1 VTRTEA
7 ARTSSGST
15 LQLLRI
21 ASLASL
27 VALLWQFVTAGQLV
41 AGTDLTVMHA
51 IGAGAL
57 HVTTGITVIAAF
69 LHWRRT
75 RADQHVLVCA
85 AVVFVTTFVQA
96 AFGGAG
102 NLAAHVPG
110 ALVVTV
116 GVVWLAAWALR
127 APR

>member
-41 AGTDLTVMHA
+41 AGTDLTVLHA
-51 IGAGAL
+51 VGAGAL

-85 AVVFVTTFVQA
+85 AVVFVMTFVQA

>member
-1 VTRTEA
+1 MTRSET
-7 ARTSSGST
+7 ARTGSDST

-21 ASLASL
+21 AALASV
-27 VALLWQFVTAGQLV
+27 VALLWQFVTAGQLLSNNNI
-41 AGTDLTVMHA
+41 LTLHA

-57 HVTTGITVIAAF
+57 HVTTGVTLVAAF

-75 RADQHVLVCA
+75 RTDQPVLIWA
-85 AVVFVTTFVQA
+85 AVVFVLTFVQA
-96 AFGGAG
+96 ALGGAG

-116 GVVWLAAWALR
+116 GVVWLAVWSLR
-127 APR
+127 AAR

>member
-1 VTRTEA
+1 MTRTEA
-7 ARTSSGST
+7 ARTGSGST
-15 LQLLRI
+15 LQFLRF
-21 ASLASL
+21 AALASL

-41 AGTDLTVMHA
+41 SGKDLTVLHA

-57 HVTTGITVIAAF
+57 HVTTGLTLVAAF

-85 AVVFVTTFVQA
+85 AVVFALTFVQA

-116 GVVWLAAWALR
+116 GVVWLAIWALR

>member
-1 VTRTEA
+1 MTRTEA
-7 ARTSSGST
+7 ARTGSRST

-21 ASLASL
+21 ASLASV

-41 AGTDLTVMHA
+41 SGTDITVLHA

-57 HVTTGITVIAAF
+57 HVTTGVTAIAAF

-75 RADQHVLVCA
+75 RSDQPVLVWA
-85 AVVFVTTFVQA
+85 AIVFVLTFVQA
-96 AFGGAG
+96 ALGGAG

>member
-1 VTRTEA
+1 MTRTETS
-7 ARTSSGST
+7 RTASGST

-21 ASLASL
+21 AALASV

-41 AGTDLTVMHA
+41 SSGDLGVLHA

-57 HVTTGITVIAAF
+57 HVTTGVTLIAAF

-75 RADQHVLVCA
+75 RADQPVLVVA
-85 AVVFVTTFVQA
+85 AIVFALTFVQA
-96 AFGGAG
+96 ALGGAG

-110 ALVVTV
+110 ALIVTV
-116 GVVWLAAWALR
+116 GVVWLSVRALR

>member
-1 VTRTEA
+1 MTRTEA
-7 ARTSSGST
+7 DRTASGST

-41 AGTDLTVMHA
+41 AGRDLTTLHA

-57 HVTTGITVIAAF
+57 HVTTGVTVIAAF

-75 RADQHVLVCA
+75 RADQPVLVCA
-85 AVVFVTTFVQA
+85 AVVFVLTFVQA

-116 GVVWLAAWALR
+116 GVVWLAVWALR
-127 APR
+127 ARR